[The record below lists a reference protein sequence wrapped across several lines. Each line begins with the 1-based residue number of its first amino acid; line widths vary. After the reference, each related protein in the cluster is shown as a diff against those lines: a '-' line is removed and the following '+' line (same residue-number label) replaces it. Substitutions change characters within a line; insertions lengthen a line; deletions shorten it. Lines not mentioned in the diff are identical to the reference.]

1 MKQIGG
7 GKDCVLTR
15 GGLIEAPSTL
25 GNLPSDGQLNNQKS
39 AEAIVPSGL
48 ERVGRAE
55 QLREDNILACSFCN
69 DTDNPEGLAWRRKR

>member
-7 GKDCVLTR
+7 GKDGVLTR
-15 GGLIEAPSTL
+15 GGLVGAPSTL

-48 ERVGRAE
+48 E
-55 QLREDNILACSFCN
+55 
-69 DTDNPEGLAWRRKR
+69 TDGKG